1 MYYISFCTQLRK
13 SIKPSIQRKQ
23 IGEWYLAL
31 GLEEFLI
38 SSTSSALIYTKV
50 SYVTQPQLAWEPWK
64 WGGKQQE
71 EMNFSIDGWISVSM
85 FLAYF

>member
-13 SIKPSIQRKQ
+13 SIKPGIQRKQ

-38 SSTSSALIYTKV
+38 SSIFSALIYTKA
-50 SYVTQPQLAWEPWK
+50 SYVTEPQLAWEHWK
-64 WGGKQQE
+64 WGEGQQE
-71 EMNFSIDGWISVSM
+71 EVNFSIDGWISVSIYI
-85 FLAYF
+85 AYF